1 MTAPRRLG
9 LASRTAIVLLL
20 SLAAVQAAGLLIYA
34 LDRIE
39 LQWLVQAQEVGPRA
53 AAAYRAVVADP
64 PGEWVDVAAATDLGP
79 DMRAEVAPDV
89 PRHEWPPAEAEVER
103 LLRPHLSFHGLPPPL
118 RPSGVEVLGSPA
130 LERMLVALGLP
141 DGRWLLLRARVPR
154 PRPWHTLD
162 FVLAFCAMTF
172 TAAALSFW
180 AVRRLTEPV
189 RTLAAAAERLGRDV
203 RSPPLP
209 EGGSSE
215 VAAAAAAFNT
225 MAARI
230 RRFVDDRT
238 SLLAAIGHDLRTPI
252 TRMKL
257 RVEWLA
263 DEELRRKM
271 LADLD
276 EMQAMVSATLAFGRD
291 VAADEPAVPLDLA
304 ALLRTVLD
312 EAADAAPELAGC
324 LHYAGPEHAVVR
336 GRPMALKRAVA
347 NLVSNA
353 AAYGGGARVSLLPP
367 ADGAMRVL
375 VEDDGPGIAPEQLER
390 VFEPFYRLEGS
401 RNRETGGTGLGLSIA
416 RNILRAHGGDVV
428 LANRPEG
435 GLRATAVLPV

>member
-1 MTAPRRLG
+1 MTAPRRRSF
-9 LASRTAIVLLL
+9 ATRTALVLLL
-20 SLAAVQAAGLLIYA
+20 GLAAVQAAGLLIHA
-34 LDRIE
+34 LDRVE
-39 LQWLVQAQEVGPRA
+39 LQHLLEARELGVRA
-53 AAAYRAVVADP
+53 AGIYRVVSVRPAEGWERAVAAMDP
-64 PGEWVDVAAATDLGP
+64 GP
-79 DMRAEVAPDV
+79 NRRAELVSDAPWDAPPPAPDEVQRLIRPYLMFDGLPPELRPVRAEV
-89 PRHEWPPAEAEVER
+89 
-103 LLRPHLSFHGLPPPL
+103 
-118 RPSGVEVLGSPA
+118 LGDFA
-130 LERMLVALGLP
+130 RGELAVALGCP
-141 DGRWLLLRARVPR
+141 DGRWLVLHQRLEDTH
-154 PRPWHTLD
+154 PWHSRNFMVAFLGMTL
-162 FVLAFCAMTF
+162 
-172 TAAALSFW
+172 TAAALSLW
-180 AVRRLTEPV
+180 AVRRLTEPL

-209 EGGSSE
+209 QTGSSE

-238 SLLAAIGHDLRTPI
+238 SLLTAIGHDLRTPI

-263 DEELRRKM
+263 DEGLRRKM

-291 VAADEPAVPLDLA
+291 VAADEAAVPLDLA
-304 ALLRTVLD
+304 ELLRTVLD
-312 EAADAAPELAGC
+312 EAADAAPELASRLC
-324 LHYAGPEHAVVR
+324 YAGPEHAVVR

-353 AAYGGGARVSLLPP
+353 AAYGGAARVRLLPP
-367 ADGAMRVL
+367 EGGAVRVL
-375 VEDDGPGIAPEQLER
+375 VEDDGPGIPPEELER
-390 VFEPFYRLEGS
+390 VFDPFYRLEGS

-428 LANRPEG
+428 LTNRPEG
-435 GLRATAVLPV
+435 GLRATAVLPA

>member
-1 MTAPRRLG
+1 MTAPRRRSF
-9 LASRTAIVLLL
+9 ATRTAVVLLL
-20 SLAAVQAAGLLIYA
+20 GLAAVQGAGLLIHA
-34 LDRIE
+34 LDRLE
-39 LQWLVQAQEVGPRA
+39 LQRVLEAREVGVRA
-53 AAAYRAVVADP
+53 AGIYRVISAGPAQ
-64 PGEWVDVAAATDLGP
+64 GQEATVAAMDPGP
-79 DMRAEVAPDV
+79 TLRAELAPAAPSDTMPQAPD
-89 PRHEWPPAEAEVER
+89 EVER
-103 LLRPHLSFHGLPPPL
+103 LVRPYLSFNSLPPPL
-118 RPSGVEVLGSPA
+118 RPLRAEVFGGFARRELA
-130 LERMLVALGLP
+130 VAIEFP
-141 DGRWLLLRARVPR
+141 DGRWLVLHQRMQA
-154 PRPWHTLD
+154 PRPWYSRN
-162 FVLAFCAMTF
+162 FMLAFLAMTL
-172 TAAALSFW
+172 TAAALSLW
-180 AVRRLTEPV
+180 AVRRLARPL

-203 RSPPLP
+203 HSPPLP
-209 EGGSSE
+209 QDGPSE

-225 MAARI
+225 MADRI

-238 SLLAAIGHDLRTPI
+238 SLLTAIGHDLRTPI

-291 VAADEPAVPLDLA
+291 VAADESAVPLDLA

-312 EAADAAPELAGC
+312 EAADAAPELAGRLC
-324 LHYAGPEHAVVR
+324 YAGPEHAVVR

-353 AAYGGGARVSLLPP
+353 AAYGGGARVSLPP
-367 ADGAMRVL
+367 PEGAVMRVL
-375 VEDDGPGIAPEQLER
+375 VEDDGPGIPPDELER

-428 LANRPEG
+428 LTNRPGG
-435 GLRATAVLPV
+435 GLRATAMLPA

>member
-1 MTAPRRLG
+1 MTAPRRRSF
-9 LASRTAIVLLL
+9 ATRTALILLL
-20 SLAAVQAAGLLIYA
+20 GLAAVQGAGLLIHA
-34 LDRIE
+34 LDRLE
-39 LQWLVQAQEVGPRA
+39 LQRVLEAREVGARA
-53 AAAYRAVVADP
+53 AGIYRVISVGPVEGREAA
-64 PGEWVDVAAATDLGP
+64 VAAMDPGP
-79 DMRAEVAPDV
+79 TLRAELALAAPRDTL
-89 PRHEWPPAEAEVER
+89 PQAPGEVER
-103 LLRPHLSFHGLPPPL
+103 LVRPYLRFNSLSPPL
-118 RPSGVEVLGSPA
+118 RPLRAEVFGGFARGELA
-130 LERMLVALGLP
+130 VAIEFP
-141 DGRWLLLRARVPR
+141 DGRWLVLYQRMQD
-154 PRPWHTLD
+154 PRPWYSRNFMFAFLGMTL
-162 FVLAFCAMTF
+162 
-172 TAAALSFW
+172 TAAALSLW
-180 AVRRLTEPV
+180 AVRRMTRPL

-203 RSPPLP
+203 HSPPLP
-209 EGGSSE
+209 QDGPSE

-225 MAARI
+225 MADRI

-238 SLLAAIGHDLRTPI
+238 SLLTAIGHDLRTPI

-312 EAADAAPELAGC
+312 EAADAAPELAGRLC
-324 LHYAGPEHAVVR
+324 YAGPEHAVVR

-353 AAYGGGARVSLLPP
+353 AAYGGGARVSLPP
-367 ADGAMRVL
+367 PEGGVMRVL
-375 VEDDGPGIAPEQLER
+375 VEDDGPGVPPDELER

-428 LANRPEG
+428 LANRPGG
-435 GLRATAVLPV
+435 GLRATAMLPA